1 MQEKKKASLVLGIL
15 SIILGLL
22 SPVVSL
28 ILGIIGLVLANSHQ
42 KESGLDYKKEKKSVH
57 PRDCNFCTSLY
68 FRCHG
73 IYTLKKILKS
83 FICLKLFLFYPLF
96 SK

>member
-42 KESGLDYKKEKKSVH
+42 KRIWTRL
-57 PRDCNFCTSLY
+57 
-68 FRCHG
+68 
-73 IYTLKKILKS
+73 
-83 FICLKLFLFYPLF
+83 
-96 SK
+96 